1 MVAKLG
7 VRRRSALLM
16 SASVTGRRVFG
27 FAVSLDVARQARL
40 ESEKLTNTPVNMNQT
55 KRNR

>member
-40 ESEKLTNTPVNMNQT
+40 KSEK
-55 KRNR
+55 

>member
-1 MVAKLG
+1 MAKLG
-7 VRRRSALLM
+7 VMRRSALLM

-40 ESEKLTNTPVNMNQT
+40 ESEILTNTPGNMNLT
-55 KRNR
+55 KKKR